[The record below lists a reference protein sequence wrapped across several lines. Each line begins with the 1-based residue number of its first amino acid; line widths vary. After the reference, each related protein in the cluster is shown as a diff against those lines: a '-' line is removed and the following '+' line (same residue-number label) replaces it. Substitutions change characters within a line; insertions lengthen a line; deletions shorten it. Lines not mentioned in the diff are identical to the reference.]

1 MNPFRKITFIFTL
14 ILVFSIPW
22 QNMLVL
28 PGMGTITRA
37 IGLSAIIVALFLV
50 ILEKRIKEIPLV
62 ILIMIVFVLWN
73 IITYFWSI
81 NPGRTIGR
89 VVTYTQLLAMVWLI
103 WQVCKTNDDY
113 MRIIQAYILG
123 SYVAIFDMMVSYFS
137 GQASDFRIAATGFNP
152 NWLAISLALG
162 IPMAWHLLYKK
173 HDSKLFLFLNTL
185 YIPLTIF
192 AIILT
197 ASRGGLIATVVG
209 LTVIPITFFHQR
221 TTVKLLISTLFVII
235 IFISIIAK
243 PTAFENL
250 ERNIERLMGTGEMIQ
265 TGQLNYRDVIWRAGF
280 KVFSE
285 NSIIGVGS
293 GSYSQAVESL
303 LSRRYGAHNAYLS
316 VLVDTGII
324 GIILFLLIMVV
335 SIIPNM
341 NSRSTEKYFYLIL
354 LLTLIIGLIPA
365 NMEYHKATWLVF
377 ILLSSKDTLILRDK
391 QILKIR
397 AHQ

>member
-1 MNPFRKITFIFTL
+1 MNPFRKITYIFTL

-113 MRIIQAYILG
+113 MRIMQAYILG

-137 GQASDFRIAATGFNP
+137 GQSSDFRIAATGFNP

-173 HDSKLFLFLNTL
+173 NENKIFLLINTL

-192 AIILT
+192 AVVLT
-197 ASRGGLIATVVG
+197 ASRGGLITTFVG
-209 LTVIPITFFHQR
+209 LTVIPITFIHQQNR
-221 TTVKLLISTLFVII
+221 VKLLISFII
-235 IFISIIAK
+235 IIIILVSIIAK
-243 PTAFENL
+243 PDTFGNL
-250 ERNIERLMGTGEMIQ
+250 ERNIDRLAGTGEMIQ

-285 NSIIGVGS
+285 NSIIGVGA

-303 LSRRYGAHNAYLS
+303 LGSRYGAHNAYLS
-316 VLVDTGII
+316 VLVDTGMV
-324 GIILFLLIMVV
+324 GITLFLLIIIVG
-335 SIIPNM
+335 IIPVM
-341 NSRSTEKYFYLIL
+341 YTKSIEKYFYLIL
-354 LLTLIIGLIPA
+354 LLTLMIGLIPA

-377 ILLSSKDTLILRDK
+377 ILLSSQYSIIIRKYTLNVVIIK
-391 QILKIR
+391 
-397 AHQ
+397 